1 MTVLLPAIV
10 PVALIIGIGFIA
22 GKNMSLHRQTLSQ
35 LAIYILT
42 PALIGSK
49 LYRTTLSPDSAMGLA
64 AGMLVAS
71 VLLYLLVFFLSLF
84 LDFPVTIR
92 KSLIAC
98 TLFANTGNLGLPLLA
113 FAFGDP
119 GLERAVVYLV
129 VAAVFM
135 VVVGPALLKGDGWR
149 SGIQLVL
156 KLPLLWAAIAGL
168 VAHILK
174 ISFPLQL
181 DEGIKMLGD
190 AAIPVALLILGMQL
204 SDTRLRLGKYELLA
218 CGLRLL
224 VAPAIAF
231 LVGLSLQ
238 LQGLDLQVLV
248 MQGAMPTAVNT
259 LVLVTEFGGDADLVA
274 RTIVASTLFAFA
286 TLPAVL
292 WLCS

>member
-1 MTVLLPAIV
+1 MTVLLPAIA

-22 GKNMSLHRQTLSQ
+22 GKTMSLHRQTLSQ

-64 AGMLVAS
+64 AGMLVSS

-113 FAFGDP
+113 FAFGDA

-135 VVVGPALLKGDGWR
+135 VVVGPALLKGHGWH
-149 SGIQLVL
+149 SGVQLVL

-168 VAHILK
+168 VARLLQL
-174 ISFPLQL
+174 SFPLQI
-181 DEGIKMLGD
+181 DEGIRMLGN

-231 LVGLSLQ
+231 LVGLALQ

-286 TLPAVL
+286 TLPVVL